1 MFLTVLCIFLANQ
14 NHVYH
19 TNNIFTIEI
28 NPTFGLQNNFN
39 HEITLNH
46 SNKLYDTK
54 NINIRLFLFKKYYNN
69 RES

>member
-14 NHVYH
+14 NHAYH

-46 SNKLYDTK
+46 RNKLYKTK
-54 NINIRLFLFKKYYNN
+54 I
-69 RES
+69 

>member
-1 MFLTVLCIFLANQ
+1 MFLTVLRIFLANQ
-14 NHVYH
+14 NHAYH

-46 SNKLYDTK
+46 RNKLYDTK
-54 NINIRLFLFKKYYNN
+54 NQNIWLFLFKKIL
-69 RES
+69 